1 MQLQT
6 PDSPED
12 LIVEEDEE
20 DDRQHASEHQSC
32 PVDVEPEKSGSVT
45 LGGNRLHLRY
55 MGSILRS
62 VMS

>member
-32 PVDVEPEKSGSVT
+32 PVDVEPETSGSVT
-45 LGGNRLHLRY
+45 LGGNRLHL
-55 MGSILRS
+55 M
-62 VMS
+62 